1 MLQHHLHPVVL
12 HSCDQFPFFIIR
24 IAPFLLPPP
33 PNKALDNILDI
44 FFDLSPP
51 FIDTAAV
58 VSNNDLF
65 KSFAKSA
72 KPNKRFF
79 RFFFFDFMLDCFET
93 LDSCVRRI
101 SVVCICA
108 FKREKRERKRN
119 GLRGEQMVKETTNG
133 VKERTHSLK
142 TSPFSSLSSSRVSLF
157 LRLQTTTSHQFW
169 TTGLGGSSSNRFRA
183 FFAQ

>member
-1 MLQHHLHPVVL
+1 LL
-12 HSCDQFPFFIIR
+12 PFF
-24 IAPFLLPPP
+24 FPPP

-51 FIDTAAV
+51 FVDTAAV

-101 SVVCICA
+101 SVACICA
-108 FKREKRERKRN
+108 FKREKERE
-119 GLRGEQMVKETTNG
+119 KE
-133 VKERTHSLK
+133 E
-142 TSPFSSLSSSRVSLF
+142 
-157 LRLQTTTSHQFW
+157 
-169 TTGLGGSSSNRFRA
+169 RFR
-183 FFAQ
+183 